1 MNITGITIENIK
13 GIKKYHF
20 KFTLYPNKPNILV
33 APNGFGKSS
42 FAIAFASLHESKIIL
57 DEKDCH
63 LGDGALTPKIEI
75 STSTGKCLSAD
86 NTMNDI
92 SGEFDVFVINNP
104 LEPKANVRHYMGRTI
119 SKPTIDVK
127 PTILIHT
134 IPAKKDFIYRLAQLK
149 RVFGINGKVLPD
161 ISFILC
167 NGTIMTEIAALD
179 LARIGRMKWMA
190 KG

>member
-13 GIKKYHF
+13 GIKRHHF

-57 DEKDCH
+57 DEKDYH

-92 SGEFDVFVINNP
+92 SGEFDVLLLIILLSP
-104 LEPKANVRHYMGRTI
+104 R
-119 SKPTIDVK
+119 PT
-127 PTILIHT
+127 
-134 IPAKKDFIYRLAQLK
+134 
-149 RVFGINGKVLPD
+149 
-161 ISFILC
+161 
-167 NGTIMTEIAALD
+167 
-179 LARIGRMKWMA
+179 
-190 KG
+190 